1 MKIKALP
8 AIAVL
13 LVCGSLQAGEIVRID
28 LNGVIQPVAAQY
40 VSHGIDHAAE
50 RHASLVVVVLETP
63 GGLSESM
70 RTIITKILNSP
81 VPVVVYVGPSGARA
95 ASAGFYIT
103 VSADVAAMAPGTHLG
118 SAHPVMIPMGSNSE
132 EKDTENTKT
141 EMKKATEDAVAYIKT
156 LAQNRG
162 RNVELAEKAVR
173 DSVSFTETEALK
185 GHLIDFVAADL
196 ADVIKKC
203 DGLQIKRFNGAT
215 QKLDLAKATVVPF
228 AMSRRERFLS
238 MLADP
243 NIVLILIGIGTIGI
257 MIELYNPGAI
267 LPGIVGVL
275 CLALFFISMQILP
288 ISATGLAL
296 IVFAVLLFILELK
309 VHSHGLL
316 TAGGIVSL
324 ALGATMLIDAPIPEM
339 RVARSVIFLI
349 VSLVAA
355 TMIFLVTIVI
365 IEHRKRPTTG
375 IQGLLQEIGTAQTDI
390 DPEGR
395 IFVHGEIWRAVSN
408 EKIQKGDRVRI
419 LSADGLTLQVQ
430 RYNSNDRPL

>member
-1 MKIKALP
+1 
-8 AIAVL
+8 
-13 LVCGSLQAGEIVRID
+13 
-28 LNGVIQPVAAQY
+28 
-40 VSHGIDHAAE
+40 
-50 RHASLVVVVLETP
+50 
-63 GGLSESM
+63 
-70 RTIITKILNSP
+70 
-81 VPVVVYVGPSGARA
+81 
-95 ASAGFYIT
+95 
-103 VSADVAAMAPGTHLG
+103 
-118 SAHPVMIPMGSNSE
+118 
-132 EKDTENTKT
+132 
-141 EMKKATEDAVAYIKT
+141 
-156 LAQNRG
+156 
-162 RNVELAEKAVR
+162 
-173 DSVSFTETEALK
+173 
-185 GHLIDFVAADL
+185 
-196 ADVIKKC
+196 
-203 DGLQIKRFNGAT
+203 
-215 QKLDLAKATVVPF
+215 
-228 AMSRRERFLS
+228 MSQRERFLS

-324 ALGATMLIDAPIPEM
+324 ALGATMLIDTRVPEL
-339 RVARSVIFLI
+339 RVAHSVIFLI
-349 VSLVAA
+349 VGLVSA

-395 IFVHGEIWRAVSN
+395 IFVHGEIWHAISN
-408 EKIQKGDRVRI
+408 EKIHKGDRVRI

-430 RYNSNDRPL
+430 RYSASDHPQ